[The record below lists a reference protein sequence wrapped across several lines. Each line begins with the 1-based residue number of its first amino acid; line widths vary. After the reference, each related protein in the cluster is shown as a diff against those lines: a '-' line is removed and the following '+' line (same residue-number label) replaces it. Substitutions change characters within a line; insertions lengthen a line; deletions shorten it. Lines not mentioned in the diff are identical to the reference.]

1 MYNEEEIYRK
11 KEREYRL
18 LDAKRHFE
26 DYEQALGSYIL
37 LEKDERLQLLNDL
50 VDLFEKHKDCSIAEN
65 DTWEA
70 AIKQLLEKKPDY
82 KREDESRKY
91 TVTIIETLAKDVVIT
106 AKSREEAEELAE
118 ENYYNCKD
126 EYILGGDCFLSVDF
140 QAVRKEE

>member
-11 KEREYRL
+11 REREYRL
-18 LDAKRHFE
+18 LDAERHLE
-26 DYEQALGSYIL
+26 DYEEMSGTKLGDINR
-37 LEKDERLQLLNDL
+37 KKLLNDL
-50 VDLFEKHKDCSIAEN
+50 VDLFEKYKDCSVAEN

-82 KREDESRKY
+82 KREEESRKY
-91 TVTIIETLAKDVVIT
+91 TVTITETLAKDVVLT
-106 AKSREEAEELAE
+106 ARSKEEAEELAE

-140 QAVRKEE
+140 QSVRKEE